1 MKKEDIRDV
10 LKEFSKEKPVIFGK
24 RKYYYVF
31 TFAIL
36 VLIMTCGTIL
46 KYGPDSKDILTPSF
60 VLICVL
66 VVCAYPAMNVLN
78 KLVHSLSDPRIQ
90 AIVSEL
96 LKKGGITF
104 NLDQKD

>member
-1 MKKEDIRDV
+1 MKNDDIRDV
-10 LKEFSKEKPVIFGK
+10 LKEFSKKKPEVFGK

-36 VLIMTCGTIL
+36 VLIMTCGVII
-46 KYGPDSKDILTPSF
+46 KYGSESKDILTPSF

-66 VVCAYPAMNVLN
+66 VVCAYPVMNVLN

-90 AIVSEL
+90 ALVSGV
-96 LKKGGITF
+96 LKKNGINF